1 MNNELIGLLRS
12 NLGMPLSAELAAD
25 IMLAADRIPALI
37 ACDAID
43 RIKPERYGDFV
54 FSLASLNEIDLAEK
68 GRRAPRPRFSCSL
81 YGVSCFERRQI

>member
-12 NLGMPLSAELAAD
+12 NLGMPLSADLAAD

-37 ACDAID
+37 ACDTVD

-54 FSLASLNEIDLAEK
+54 FPLELIEVIANDIKPLHKAHWD
-68 GRRAPRPRFSCSL
+68 
-81 YGVSCFERRQI
+81 